1 MSILHNDDNVAPF
14 NAAPR
19 REAEILTSP
28 AQVILDI
35 RKDIQNFQ
43 AGGPRKE
50 LVEALRDQFVATR
63 HQAAVKAEATRML
76 ALDILKAKLY
86 EIKSVSELMRVIS
99 APSKISENDLAAVS
113 GTGPLLNIQQ
123 LIGHA
128 GVSQQLALPD
138 QSDRPSNPGRDAS
151 HVLESLELLS
161 RIIKEKNLI
170 EKPKT
175 EPGAF

>member
-1 MSILHNDDNVAPF
+1 LQADQLRCERSYPIDVT
-14 NAAPR
+14 AAPSKVHPQVAAIGPTQVRKRLRERRVAR
-19 REAEILTSP
+19 REVEVLASP

-76 ALDILKAKLY
+76 ALDMLHARLP

-99 APSKISENDLAAVS
+99 ALSRNDLAAGCGAVP
-113 GTGPLLNIQQ
+113 GTEAHLLTCF
-123 LIGHA
+123 GR
-128 GVSQQLALPD
+128 
-138 QSDRPSNPGRDAS
+138 RPFS
-151 HVLESLELLS
+151 
-161 RIIKEKNLI
+161 
-170 EKPKT
+170 
-175 EPGAF
+175 